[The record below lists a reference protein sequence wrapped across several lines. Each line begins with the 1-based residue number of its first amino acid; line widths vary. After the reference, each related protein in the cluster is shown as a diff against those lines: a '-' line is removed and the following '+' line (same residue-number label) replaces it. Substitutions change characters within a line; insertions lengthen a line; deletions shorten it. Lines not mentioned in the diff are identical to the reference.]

1 MVAMKFPLGLI
12 LSWTLINLYS
22 VVGKPVIEPASSQI
36 VVELGRTFILKCRN
50 DAGVNW
56 FLERSQRRKL
66 STCVKNSNSSYCEY
80 VIKNA
85 TSKNM
90 GRYICAS
97 KNGTDESSVYVF
109 IKDPM
114 NIFHKSEVKDIIKS
128 AGENATIH
136 CFVTDPNVTEYTL
149 LKCDKQPVPQN
160 LMFVSSVEKAI
171 IIQNVQTSFSG
182 CYLCSVKYNGAQQFS
197 QKYDLKVQ
205 EVSVHPPEISVST
218 TRLIVVK
225 SEKFE
230 LKCNFKNLN
239 FKVDGEWIIPKNVKD
254 SIQMRRTGYVG
265 NYFEGELTLVIE
277 SAKVTDSGVYT
288 CEAKNTFGSSSAIV
302 LVDVLEAG
310 FINISTPEGQV
321 LQKKEGESLN
331 LSVQFEAYP
340 RPDTMIWMFMNEI
353 IQHTADRV
361 IILEE
366 TAYRFTIYLN
376 LVRLKKSEGGI
387 YTFLASNSDMSS
399 NVTFVVHVISK
410 PEVIS
415 LDEIN
420 PSQVHCI
427 AAGYPPPEISWY
439 YCLGHQKSQC
449 SDLPNATKEERAII
463 NYISKKLDFSRTEI
477 QSIMNVSKMYTN
489 ITLECLA
496 HNDIGQDHRLFRIGV
511 KERPVTHELF
521 TPLLIGFVAAAVVLC
536 LILAIL
542 VYKYIQKPKYEIQW
556 KVIEGINGNSY
567 VYIDPMQLPYD
578 HKWEFPRDKLRFGKI
593 LGSGAFGKVVEATA
607 YGMSKADTVMTV
619 AVKMLKP
626 SAHATEKEAL
636 MSELKVLSYLGHH
649 MNIVNL
655 LGACTVGGPTLVIT
669 EYCCFGDLLNYLRRK
684 RDSFFCF
691 KFTEDSP
698 YKNILSDTK
707 RSTSYTDDAKNGYMT
722 MRPGVTV
729 TTPQIPVLDKRR
741 SIRKG
746 SCSDNDILNEILQ
759 EDTMALDTEDLL
771 SFSYQV
777 AKGMSFLASKNCIHR
792 DLAARNILLTE
803 GRVAKICD
811 FGLAR
816 DIKNDSNY
824 VVKGNARLPVKWMA
838 PESIFDCVYTFE
850 SDVWSYGILLWEIFS
865 LGSSPYPGMPVDSK
879 FYKMIKEGYRMV
891 GPEFAP
897 AEMYDIMKACWDA
910 DPLAR
915 PSFGQ
920 IVDMIERQLS
930 DTTKHIYLNFSTKFS
945 NREDLPFH
953 SKRLN
958 SVVSNTASTQ
968 PLLVADDIFIEDEH
982 RNKSLNV

>member
-1 MVAMKFPLGLI
+1 MK
-12 LSWTLINLYS
+12 
-22 VVGKPVIEPASSQI
+22 
-36 VVELGRTFILKCRN
+36 R
-50 DAGVNW
+50 
-56 FLERSQRRKL
+56 LERRTALYRQAANNVGGVGMVDLTPSHTLTKL
-66 STCVKNSNSSYCEY
+66 Q
-80 VIKNA
+80 A
-85 TSKNM
+85 M
-90 GRYICAS
+90 
-97 KNGTDESSVYVF
+97 DVYMY
-109 IKDPM
+109 D
-114 NIFHKSEVKDIIKS
+114 S
-128 AGENATIH
+128 
-136 CFVTDPNVTEYTL
+136 
-149 LKCDKQPVPQN
+149 
-160 LMFVSSVEKAI
+160 
-171 IIQNVQTSFSG
+171 VQT
-182 CYLCSVKYNGAQQFS
+182 
-197 QKYDLKVQ
+197 
-205 EVSVHPPEISVST
+205 
-218 TRLIVVK
+218 
-225 SEKFE
+225 
-230 LKCNFKNLN
+230 
-239 FKVDGEWIIPKNVKD
+239 
-254 SIQMRRTGYVG
+254 RRTGYVG
-265 NYFEGELTLVIE
+265 NYFEGELTLRLIE

-302 LVDVLEAG
+302 LVDVLG
-310 FINISTPEGQV
+310 
-321 LQKKEGESLN
+321 
-331 LSVQFEAYP
+331 
-340 RPDTMIWMFMNEI
+340 
-353 IQHTADRV
+353 
-361 IILEE
+361 
-366 TAYRFTIYLN
+366 
-376 LVRLKKSEGGI
+376 
-387 YTFLASNSDMSS
+387 
-399 NVTFVVHVISK
+399 K

-449 SDLPNATKEERAII
+449 SDLPNATKEERGII
-463 NYISKKLDFSRTEI
+463 NYISRKLDFSRTEI

-521 TPLLIGFVAAAVVLC
+521 TPLLIGFVTAAVVLC

-607 YGMSKADTVMTV
+607 YGLSKADTVMTV

-707 RSTSYTDDAKNGYMT
+707 RSSGYTDDAKNGYMT
-722 MRPGVTV
+722 MKPGVTV

-824 VVKGNARLPVKWMA
+824 VVKGN
-838 PESIFDCVYTFE
+838 
-850 SDVWSYGILLWEIFS
+850 
-865 LGSSPYPGMPVDSK
+865 
-879 FYKMIKEGYRMV
+879 
-891 GPEFAP
+891 
-897 AEMYDIMKACWDA
+897 
-910 DPLAR
+910 
-915 PSFGQ
+915 
-920 IVDMIERQLS
+920 
-930 DTTKHIYLNFSTKFS
+930 IYLNFSTKFS